1 MYQELYELYK
11 KNLPFVVRDRET
23 VLRIVQNEGNTVIEH
38 RDEQNKLAGVSV
50 VNQNTILLLC
60 VDAVYQG
67 QGIGS
72 KLLEQSEE
80 TVRRGGYDKIVIGN
94 GFDYI
99 MPGVPTSKR
108 YFPAENEELYPGL
121 DETASD
127 FFTKR
132 GYTHTWNCN
141 CFDMRFPLARFDKND
156 LHVGDTVEG
165 VTYRWAVLTDLPGIC
180 ACTDDAFS
188 DFTGFY
194 QDEHLYAENGSA
206 KVLIAVFDGEIVGTL
221 IVEPNSSSQLG
232 SIGCTTVKSAYRGKH
247 IAVNLVTIGTG
258 HLRDMGMKDA
268 YLSYTYSGLD
278 HLYGYA
284 GYRICVYFMMA
295 EKTLRRK

>member
-38 RDEQNKLAGVSV
+38 RDEHNKLAGVSV
-50 VNQNTILLLC
+50 VNQNTVLLLC
-60 VDAVYQG
+60 VDAAYQG

-80 TVRRGGYDKIVIGN
+80 TVRRGGYDRIVIGN

-132 GYTHTWNCN
+132 GYAHTWGCN
-141 CFDMRFPLARFDKND
+141 CFDMRFPLERFDQND
-156 LHVGDTVEG
+156 RHVGDTIEG
-165 VTYRWAVLTDLPGIC
+165 VTYRWATPDDLAGIC
-180 ACTDDAFS
+180 ACTDDAFP

-194 QDEHLYAENGSA
+194 RDENLYAEGGGA
-206 KVLIAVFDGEIVGTL
+206 KVLIAVLNEKIAGTL
-221 IVEPNSSSQLG
+221 IVEPGDGDMPG
-232 SIGCTTVKSAYRGKH
+232 SIGCTTVRQACRGRH
-247 IAVNLVTIGTG
+247 IAVNLVTVGTG
-258 HLRDMGMKDA
+258 YLKDTGIKDA

-295 EKTLRRK
+295 EKAL

>member
-1 MYQELYELYK
+1 MHHELYELYK
-11 KNLPFVVRDRET
+11 SNLPFIVRDRET
-23 VLRIVQNEGNTVIEH
+23 VIRIIQNEENTIIEH
-38 RDEQNKLAGVSV
+38 RNDQNKLVGASV

-60 VDAVYQG
+60 VDPGYRK

-72 KLLEQSEE
+72 RLLTEAEE
-80 TVRRGGYDKIVIGN
+80 TIRQGGYERVVIGN

-141 CFDMRFPLARFDKND
+141 CFDMRFPLERFAQNGYR
-156 LHVGDTVEG
+156 VGDTIEG
-165 VTYRWAVLTDLPGIC
+165 VTYRWAALTDLPGIC

-194 QDEHLYAENGSA
+194 QNENLYAESGSA
-206 KVLIAVFDGEIVGTL
+206 KVLIAVLDEETVGTL
-221 IVEPNSSSQLG
+221 IVEPDGNSRLG
-232 SIGCTTVKSAYRGKH
+232 SIGCTTVRPAYRGKH
-247 IAVNLVTIGTG
+247 IAVNLVTIGTR
-258 HLRDMGMKDA
+258 HLRNMGMKDA

-295 EKTLRRK
+295 EKALRKI

>member
-1 MYQELYELYK
+1 MYQEIVTLYQ
-11 KNLPFVVRDRET
+11 KNLPFIVRDQET
-23 VLRIVQNEGNTVIEH
+23 VLRILHHKGNTIIEH
-38 RDEQNKLAGVSV
+38 REEGKKLAGVSV

-60 VDAVYQG
+60 VDAKYRR
-67 QGIGS
+67 QGIGT
-72 KLLEQSEE
+72 KLLRESEE
-80 TVRRGGYDKIVIGN
+80 TIRRGGYDRVVVGN

-141 CFDMRFPLARFDKND
+141 CFDMRFPLERFDQND
-156 LHVGDTVEG
+156 RHVGDTIEG
-165 VTYRWAVLTDLPGIC
+165 VTYRWATPDDLAGIC
-180 ACTDDAFS
+180 ACTDDAFPE
-188 DFTGFY
+188 FTVFY
-194 QDEHLYAENGSA
+194 QNESLYAPGGA
-206 KVLIAVFDGEIVGTL
+206 KVLIAVLEGEIVGTL
-221 IVEPNSSSQLG
+221 IVEPGDGNQPG
-232 SIGCTTVKSAYRGKH
+232 SIGCTTVRQACRGRH
-247 IAVNLVTIGTG
+247 IAVNLVTVGTRYLKDTG
-258 HLRDMGMKDA
+258 IKDA

-295 EKTLRRK
+295 EKAL

>member
-1 MYQELYELYK
+1 MYQELFELYK
-11 KNLPFVVRDRET
+11 RNLPFIVRDRET
-23 VLRIVQNEGNTVIEH
+23 VLHILQNEGNTIIEH

-60 VDAVYQG
+60 VDAKHRR
-67 QGIGS
+67 QGIGT
-72 KLLEQSEE
+72 KLLNESEE
-80 TVRRGGYDKIVIGN
+80 VVRRGGYDRIVAGN

-121 DETASD
+121 DESASD
-127 FFTKR
+127 FFTKK
-132 GYTHTWNCN
+132 GYTHAWNCN
-141 CFDMRFPLARFDKND
+141 CFDMRFPLKRFDREECR
-156 LHVGDTVEG
+156 VGDTIDG
-165 VTYRWAVLTDLPGIC
+165 VTYRWATLADLPGIC

-194 QDEHLYAENGSA
+194 RDENLYAADGGS
-206 KVLIAVFDGEIVGTL
+206 KVLLAVLEGEIAGTL
-221 IVEPNSSSQLG
+221 IVEPGGGNQPG
-232 SIGCTTVKSAYRGKH
+232 SIGCTTVKHAFQGRH
-247 IAVNLVTIGTG
+247 IAANLVTIGTK
-258 HLRDMGMKDA
+258 HLRDIGVKDA

-278 HLYGYA
+278 HLYGCA

-295 EKTLRRK
+295 EKALL

>member
-1 MYQELYELYK
+1 MYQEIVALYQ
-11 KNLPFVVRDRET
+11 KNLPFIVRDQET
-23 VLRIVQNEGNTVIEH
+23 VLRILQNEGNTIIEH
-38 RDEQNKLAGVSV
+38 REEGNKLAGVSV

-60 VDAVYQG
+60 VDADYRR
-67 QGIGS
+67 QGIGT
-72 KLLEQSEE
+72 KLLRESEE
-80 TVRRGGYDKIVIGN
+80 IIRRGGYDRVVAGN
-94 GFDYI
+94 GFNYI

-132 GYTHTWNCN
+132 GYAHTWGCN
-141 CFDMRFPLARFDKND
+141 CFDMRFPLERFDQND
-156 LHVGDTVEG
+156 RHVGDTIEG
-165 VTYRWAVLTDLPGIC
+165 VTYRWATPDDLTGIC
-180 ACTDDAFS
+180 ACTDDAFP

-194 QDEHLYAENGSA
+194 RDENLYAEGGGA
-206 KVLIAVFDGEIVGTL
+206 KVLIAVLNEKIAGTL
-221 IVEPNSSSQLG
+221 IVEPGDGDMPG
-232 SIGCTTVKSAYRGKH
+232 SIGCTTVRQACRGRH
-247 IAVNLVTIGTG
+247 IAVNLVTVGTRYLKDTG
-258 HLRDMGMKDA
+258 IKDA

-295 EKTLRRK
+295 EKAL